1 MAANPTIVLLPAWG
15 VGHFMPMIEAG
26 KRMLQCS
33 SSGAL
38 SLTVLLMPAPTAQ
51 AASDIAAHVRR
62 EEEEAGAVDIR
73 FLRLPPVQ
81 LPTDHTGVE
90 EWISRIVQLHVPHIG
105 AAVSAL
111 ACPVAALV
119 LDIFFTPALD
129 VSRHLAVPAYVYFTS
144 GAAMLA
150 LLLRSPSLQDE
161 VDGEFE
167 GAVDVPGLPPVPPSF
182 LPETLLDKRSP
193 TYTWFLYTGRR
204 YMEANGIIVNTAA
217 ELEPGILAAIAE
229 GRCTIG
235 VRAPT
240 VYPIGPAIS
249 LRSPPAEQPHEC
261 VRWLDSQPRSS
272 VLFLCFGS
280 KGMLPPSQV
289 HEIARGL
296 ERSGHRFLWVLR
308 GLPVDTTTGARDPTD
323 AKLAELLPEG
333 FLEKTKGRGLVW
345 PTRAPQKEVLAH
357 AAVGGFVTHCG
368 WNSILESLWFGVPML
383 PWPLAADQHLNAFV
397 LVHGMGVAVPLEM
410 DRERGNY
417 VEAAELERAVRSL
430 MGGREEGVK
439 AREKAM
445 EMMRTCRNAVE
456 QSGSSHASLQRLSEE
471 LVGGAVLPKR
481 GSTTYTTSAQP
492 DHVSPHV

>member
-1 MAANPTIVLLPAWG
+1 MAAKPTIVLLPAWG

-26 KRMLQCS
+26 KRMLQCCS
-33 SSGAL
+33 SAL

-51 AASDIAAHVRR
+51 AESDIADHIRR
-62 EEEEAGAVDIR
+62 EEEAGATDIR
-73 FLRLPPVQ
+73 FLHLPSVP

-90 EWISRIVQLHVPHIG
+90 EWISRIVQLHVPHIR
-105 AAVSAL
+105 AAVSGL

-129 VSRHLAVPAYVYFTS
+129 VSRDLAVPAYVYFTS

-161 VDGEFE
+161 VEGDFE
-167 GAVDVPGLPPVPPSF
+167 GPVDVPGLPPLPPSF
-182 LPETLLDKRSP
+182 LPETLLDKKSP

-204 YMEANGIIVNTAA
+204 YMEAKGIIVNTAA
-217 ELEPGILAAIAE
+217 ELETGVLAAIAQ
-229 GRCTIG
+229 GRCTRG

-249 LRSPPAEQPHEC
+249 LISPPAEQPHEC
-261 VRWLDSQPRSS
+261 VRWLDSQPPSS

-280 KGMLPPSQV
+280 KGMLPPLQV
-289 HEIARGL
+289 HEIAHGL

-308 GLPVDTTTGARDPTD
+308 GLPLDATMGARDPTD
-323 AKLAELLPEG
+323 ANLAELLPEG
-333 FLEKTKGRGLVW
+333 FLDKTKGRGLVW
-345 PTRAPQKEVLAH
+345 PTRAPQKEILAH

-383 PWPLAADQHLNAFV
+383 PWPLAADQHLNAFAV
-397 LVHGMGVAVPLEM
+397 VHGMGAAVPLEM
-410 DRERGNY
+410 DRKRGNY
-417 VEAAELERAVRSL
+417 VQAAQLERAVRSL
-430 MGGREEGVK
+430 MGGGDEGVK

-445 EMMRTCRNAVE
+445 EMKRACRNAVE
-456 QSGSSHASLQRLSEE
+456 QSGSSYASLQRLSEE
-471 LVGGAVLPKR
+471 LVGGAVLLPKT
-481 GSTTYTTSAQP
+481 GST
-492 DHVSPHV
+492 